1 MITTDSA
8 KELEKIFLS
17 YNSILKR
24 FKLLNIKTKSNKEIT
39 HKDLRRA
46 VDFMMEKHPTC
57 KWKQKKINGKRY
69 YILIE
74 GYYWL
79 ILVYFN
85 KEMTFVDADIDFFS
99 TRIRQ
104 YEKILSIV
112 PKKFWNED
120 IPRKDLTTYFNRKY
134 DTIRKAVIKM
144 NIATNGKYKYFKNN
158 QIIISKFGIEW
169 LCKNYFKQKYLELLE
184 EYKTELTKEYIN
196 RGFPYN
202 IF

>member
-1 MITTDSA
+1 MMTTDSER
-8 KELEKIFLS
+8 ELEKIFLS
-17 YNSILKR
+17 YNSILKK
-24 FKLLNIKTKSNKEIT
+24 FKLLNIRTKSDKEIT

-46 VDFMMEKHPTC
+46 VDFMIEKHPTC
-57 KWKQKKINGKRY
+57 KWKQKKFKGKRY

-85 KEMTFVDADIDFFS
+85 KEKPLIDADIEFFT
-99 TRIRQ
+99 TRIKQ
-104 YEKILSIV
+104 YEDILSV
-112 PKKFWNED
+112 DSKKLWNTD
-120 IPRKDLTTYFNRKY
+120 MPRKDLTTYFNREY

-144 NIATNGKYKYFKNN
+144 NNATNGKYKYIHNK
-158 QIIISKFGIEW
+158 QIMISKCGIEW
-169 LCKNYFKQKYLELLE
+169 LCKNCFKQKYLELLE